1 MTTWRWPLF
10 ISLLLHGIIFL
21 IFTTIKIPKLQE
33 QETAPIKAY
42 MITVPSSTKSLSV
55 TEKPQQPI
63 PNKPK
68 QQIEAL
74 SPNTQPKTVTTAISP
89 SVKIIQQKKS
99 PLSTADEKTNNYK
112 KIDLK
117 LGLEHI
123 LKEQQTTIAATLPQS
138 NTSTQPQRIAVPK
151 AHQANSIDP
160 LKIEKQS
167 MQLSIYRYGDSCFK
181 KVSMGAGVIPKSD
194 LPDSYIQAIDCTN
207 TKVTEAYDQAMDKW
221 LNKK

>member
-1 MTTWRWPLF
+1 MATRRWPLF

-33 QETAPIKAY
+33 QGTASIKAY
-42 MITVPSSTKSLSV
+42 MITVPSRTKSLSV

-63 PNKPK
+63 PSKPK
-68 QQIEAL
+68 QQIEAT
-74 SPNTQPKTVTTAISP
+74 SPKTVATSISP
-89 SVKIIQQKKS
+89 SVKIKQQKKS
-99 PLSTADEKTNNYK
+99 PPTTTDEQTNNYK

-123 LKEQQTTIAATLPQS
+123 LKEQQTTIAATQSQS
-138 NTSTQPQRIAVPK
+138 NKSTQPQRITVPK
-151 AHQANSIDP
+151 THQASSIDP

-167 MQLSIYRYGDSCFK
+167 MQLSIYRYGDRCFK

>member
-1 MTTWRWPLF
+1 ML
-10 ISLLLHGIIFL
+10 
-21 IFTTIKIPKLQE
+21 TTIKIPKLPQ

-42 MITVPSSTKSLSV
+42 MITVPANTKPLPV

-63 PNKPK
+63 PSKPK
-68 QQIEAL
+68 QQIEAT
-74 SPNTQPKTVTTAISP
+74 SPKPKTVTTPISP

-99 PLSTADEKTNNYK
+99 PLSATDEKTNNYK

-123 LKEQQTTIAATLPQS
+123 LKEQQTTLPATQSQS
-138 NTSTQPQRIAVPK
+138 NTSTQPLRITVPK

-160 LKIEKQS
+160 LKIEKRS
-167 MQLSIYRYGDSCFK
+167 MQLSIYRYGDKCFK
-181 KVSMGAGVIPKSD
+181 KVSMGAGVILKSD
-194 LPDSYIQAIDCTN
+194 LPESYIQAIDCTN